1 MMDLEYEKRWDD
13 IIRTV
18 AFDVYALELIDDNIE
33 CSEIQMEMFSM
44 LVHIFSEFKRMS
56 RGRFFKKR
64 ELDAFWLL
72 LIKDI
77 VYLHEISEEWG
88 VLQFVYIT
96 IDDMFDCL
104 LMLNESQ
111 SDYECA
117 DNLLKFKKEWFATF
131 KIKINSKCEE

>member
-1 MMDLEYEKRWDD
+1 MMNVEYEKRWDD

-33 CSEIQMEMFSM
+33 CSEIQMEMFTQ
-44 LVHIFSEFKRMS
+44 LVHIFNEFKRMS

-72 LIKDI
+72 LRKDI

-88 VLQFVYIT
+88 VLEFIYLT
-96 IDDMFDCL
+96 IDDMFNSL

-131 KIKINSKCEE
+131 KIKIISKCE

>member
-1 MMDLEYEKRWDD
+1 MMSVEYEKRWDD

-33 CSEIQMEMFSM
+33 CSEIQMEMFTQ
-44 LVHIFSEFKRMS
+44 LVHIFNEFKRMS

-72 LIKDI
+72 LRKDI

-88 VLQFVYIT
+88 VLEFIYLT
-96 IDDMFDCL
+96 IDDMFNSL

-131 KIKINSKCEE
+131 KIKIISKCE